1 MKREITKLQYDKV
14 ELENRIKE
22 IQQAK
27 EEGEELAD
35 VIAERDSLIRQ
46 NKEKRKLLNDAA
58 EELLACKVRIERKNE
73 RLKK

>member
-58 EELLACKVRIERKNE
+58 EELLACKERIEKKNE
-73 RLKK
+73 RLKA